1 MNDRHYRYDVGLSFA
16 GEQRDYVS
24 KVASELNSRGIRV
37 FFDEFEQSDLW
48 GKDLYDYLSEVYQ
61 HRCRFCVVFASK
73 EYAAKAWPTRERQS
87 VQARAIEES
96 HEYILPARFDDTP
109 IPGLLDTVH
118 YIDLRQESPE
128 ALSELIAK
136 KLGKD
141 VRRYYLPPNL
151 DRLHTI
157 LGIEDDFDVQGE
169 ADSHAR
175 SFFEVLLRMNSDER
189 DAVIGLIRFGC
200 PAELPGNVHIDADL
214 LRRYTGMSV
223 PKLQRLLGDVRS
235 LGFECTMQKT
245 PHEDSGRSEEML
257 GDVEMFRMEWVN
269 LTGKGDRNVSALV
282 VAWKMILGATEH
294 YCDEHGSEFLQRLDF
309 SQLGSATV
317 TKESPG

>member
-109 IPGLLDTVH
+109 IPGLLDTVS

-175 SFFEVLLRMNSDER
+175 SFFDVLLRMNSDER

-235 LGFECTMQKT
+235 LGFECTMKKT
-245 PHEDSGRSEEML
+245 PHEDSGRSEEIL

-269 LTGKGDRNVSALV
+269 LTGKGDRKVAALV
-282 VAWKMILGATEH
+282 VARQMILGATEH